1 MNMRVNQS
9 EQSLVYAVSSKF
21 ISRYDQMYDSA
32 LDEGSN

>member
-21 ISRYDQMYDSA
+21 ISHYDQMYDSA
-32 LDEGSN
+32 SDEDLN